1 MKINSAFVFLLLWF
15 SVIHAQDKDPWKRIN
30 PSATQTTAKLLGKL
44 DSNDPILFQLDEV
57 SLKAKLEKVQGKVL
71 LNNTIQI
78 TVPNVK
84 GGLEKFIIRED
95 SNFEPELQAKY
106 PEIRSYSGT
115 GVTDPTAVLNFS
127 MSPLGIQTM
136 ITRNG
141 NQMEFIE
148 KDTENNDFYVVFDSK
163 DKLKERLPFS
173 CTTADES
180 GLSKKTANQSA
191 KLVSSDKKF
200 RTLRL
205 ALSCTGEYAKYHSGT
220 ATPTVAVAL
229 AAMNA
234 TITRV
239 NGIFNRDLAVKLL
252 IIANNNL
259 IVYTDATTD
268 PYSASDVGVGD
279 ENTDGT
285 WSAELQNNLTSV
297 IGSAN
302 YDIGHLFGAT
312 GGGGNAGCIGCVCN
326 AGKGSAYTSPS
337 NGIPKGDTFDIDF
350 VAHEMGH
357 QLGAN
362 HTFSYDIE
370 GTGVSIEPG
379 SGSTVMGYAGITTDY
394 DVELHSNDYFSFVS
408 ISQIQNNLATKTCPV
423 TTTISAAAPTVN
435 AGADYTIPKGT
446 AFVLKGTGNSSTAV
460 TYAWE
465 ENDSATT
472 ASGDLSLALST
483 KTNGPLFRSFP
494 PVSTPVRY
502 MPSFENVSAG
512 RLTSKWESVA
522 TIARTLHFVLTARD
536 NAAEGL
542 AQTISD
548 EMIVNVSG
556 TAGPFEVTSQ
566 NIDNLSWF
574 QNTNQIITWNVNG
587 TDALAGSSKVNIKL
601 STDNGVSFP
610 VTLASAVANDGSETI
625 IVPNVSSQFCRI
637 LIEPTDNIFYALNS
651 KTFAIG
657 YMVESSCQTYTILT
671 TPFNI
676 PEQGNFAAKTTT
688 VPSTSST
695 ILDVNVNVDISH
707 TYFSDVQME
716 LVSPQGTIVKLFYN
730 GCGTTNGHLLLN
742 YDDAGGDLSCGNTV
756 LQTVAPLGVLG
767 DFNGENPQG
776 IWSLRIRDIFTND
789 TGVLNSAS
797 VAICTQNYTLVPYEE
812 ITKDLRVS
820 SNPNDGNFNVKY
832 ISTSSN
838 NTIEILVYDVSG
850 KKLFDEKYPNNGG
863 FDEDIQLPNEPQAG
877 IYFVTLM
884 DGDSKKTTKMIVN

>member
-15 SVIHAQDKDPWKRIN
+15 SFIHAQDQEPWKRIN

-44 DSNDPILFQLDEV
+44 ETNNPVLFQLDEET
-57 SLKAKLEKVQGKVL
+57 LKTKLEKVQDKVSL
-71 LNNTIQI
+71 SNTIQI
-78 TVPNVK
+78 TVPNVN
-84 GGLEKFIIRED
+84 GVLEKFVIRED

-106 PEIRSYSGT
+106 PDIRSYSGT
-115 GVTDPTAVLNFS
+115 GITDPEAVLNFS

-148 KDTENNDFYVVFDSK
+148 KDTENKGVYVVFDSN

-180 GLSKKTANQSA
+180 ALTKKTSNQTA

-200 RTLRL
+200 RTLKL

-220 ATPTVAVAL
+220 AAPTVAVAL

-234 TITRV
+234 TMTRV

-259 IVYTDATTD
+259 IVYTDAATD

-285 WSAELQNNLTSV
+285 WGTELQNNLTSV

-326 AGKGSAYTSPS
+326 AAKGSAYTSPS
-337 NGIPKGDTFDIDF
+337 NGISKGDTFDIDF

-370 GTGVSIEPG
+370 GTGVSVEPG
-379 SGSTVMGYAGITTDY
+379 SGSTIMGYAGITTDY
-394 DVELHSNDYFSFVS
+394 DVEQHSNDYFSFIS
-408 ISQIQNNLATKTCPV
+408 ISQIQNNLATKNCPV
-423 TTTISAAAPTVN
+423 ITTISAAAPTVN

-446 AFVLKGTGNSSTAV
+446 AFVLKGTGDPSTAV
-460 TYAWE
+460 TYTWE
-465 ENDSATT
+465 ENDSATS
-472 ASGDLSLALST
+472 ASGDSSFALST
-483 KTNGPLFRSFP
+483 KTNGPIFRSFS

-502 MPSFENVSAG
+502 MPSFENVLAG
-512 RLTSKWESVA
+512 RLTSKWESVSDV
-522 TIARTLHFVLTARD
+522 ARTLHFVLTARD

-548 EMIVNVSG
+548 EMVVNVSG

-566 NIDNLSWF
+566 SLDNLSWF
-574 QNTNQIITWNVNG
+574 QNTSQIITWNVNG
-587 TDALAGSSKVNIKL
+587 TNALAGSSKVNIKL

-625 IVPNVSSQFCRI
+625 IVPNVSSQYCRI
-637 LIEPTDNIFYALNS
+637 LIEPTDNIYYAINS

-657 YMVESSCQTYTILT
+657 YTVESSCQTSDFIT
-671 TPFNI
+671 TPFTI
-676 PEQGNFAAKTTT
+676 PEQGNFATKIIN
-688 VPSTSST
+688 VPLSDSFVT
-695 ILDVNVNVDISH
+695 DVNVNVDISH

-716 LVSPQGTIVKLFYN
+716 LVSPKGTVVKLLYN
-730 GCGTTNGHLLLN
+730 SCGSTDGQIKLIF
-742 YDDAGGDLSCGNTV
+742 DDAGSDLSCGNTA
-756 LQTVAPLGVLG
+756 LQTVAPLGVLSN
-767 DFNGENPQG
+767 FNGENAQG
-776 IWSLRIRDIFTND
+776 NWTLRIRDIFTND
-789 TGVLNSAS
+789 TGVLNAAS

-812 ITKDLRVS
+812 ITKDVRVS

-838 NTIEILVYDVSG
+838 NTIGILVYNASG
-850 KKLFDEKYPNNGG
+850 KRIFDKKYPNNGG
-863 FDEDIQLPNEPQAG
+863 FDEDIQLPNKPQAG
-877 IYFVTLM
+877 IYFVTLI
-884 DGDSKKTTKMIVN
+884 DGDTQKTAKMIVN